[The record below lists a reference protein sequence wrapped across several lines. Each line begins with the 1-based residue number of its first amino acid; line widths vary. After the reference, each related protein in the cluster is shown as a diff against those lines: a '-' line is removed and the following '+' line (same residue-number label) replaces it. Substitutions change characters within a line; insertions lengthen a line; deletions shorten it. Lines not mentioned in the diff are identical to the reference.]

1 MMVSDRFTISFY
13 IKLMALACSRNA
25 CRINVYPNYLYFIIG
40 KFPTNS
46 LKNLY
51 CGAIQFKL

>member
-25 CRINVYPNYLYFIIG
+25 CRINVYPNYLYFI
-40 KFPTNS
+40 TNINGNFYG
-46 LKNLY
+46 L
-51 CGAIQFKL
+51 F